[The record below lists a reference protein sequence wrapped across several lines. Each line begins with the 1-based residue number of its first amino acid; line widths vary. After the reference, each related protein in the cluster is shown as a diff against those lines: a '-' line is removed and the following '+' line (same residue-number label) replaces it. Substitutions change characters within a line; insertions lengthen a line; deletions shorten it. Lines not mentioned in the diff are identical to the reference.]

1 MSTNNNAS
9 LRSRALGLLARREHS
24 RVELQ
29 RKLCPHTQDA
39 QELIDL
45 LDDFTRRGWLSDARF
60 AEALVHDK
68 QAKFGTSRLAYEL
81 RERGVEESIIRDQL
95 AELKDT
101 ELERA
106 RQVWQS
112 KFGVFP
118 EDAKARAKQSRIKRE
133 ALKKETDTASKDR
146 LTKLEKELA
155 NLKRFARCILLEI
168 FDGYDDWDYIKIQ
181 DIAIGLGLAIKTK
194 YDPAVHGRSDYYETG
209 DDWYVLAPFL
219 EPEE

>member
-1 MSTNNNAS
+1 MNTSES

-24 RVELQ
+24 RAELQ
-29 RKLCPHTQDA
+29 RKLAPHTEDP

-95 AELKDT
+95 IELKDT

-118 EDAKARAKQSRIKRE
+118 EDAKARAKQMRFLQSRGF
-133 ALKKETDTASKDR
+133 S
-146 LTKLEKELA
+146 
-155 NLKRFARCILLEI
+155 
-168 FDGYDDWDYIKIQ
+168 FDVIGKIMRGN
-181 DIAIGLGLAIKTK
+181 A
-194 YDPAVHGRSDYYETG
+194 
-209 DDWYVLAPFL
+209 
-219 EPEE
+219 

>member
-1 MSTNNNAS
+1 MNASES

-24 RVELQ
+24 RAELQ
-29 RKLCPHTQDA
+29 RKLSLHTEDA

-81 RERGVEESIIRDQL
+81 RQRGVEESVIRDQL
-95 AELKDT
+95 AELKDS

-112 KFGVFP
+112 KFGVLP
-118 EDAKARAKQSRIKRE
+118 EDAKARAKQMRFLQSRGFSFEVIGKVMRG
-133 ALKKETDTASKDR
+133 TS
-146 LTKLEKELA
+146 
-155 NLKRFARCILLEI
+155 
-168 FDGYDDWDYIKIQ
+168 
-181 DIAIGLGLAIKTK
+181 DI
-194 YDPAVHGRSDYYETG
+194 
-209 DDWYVLAPFL
+209 
-219 EPEE
+219 

>member
-1 MSTNNNAS
+1 MSTNNNES

-81 RERGVEESIIRDQL
+81 RERGVEDSVIREQMVT
-95 AELKDT
+95 LKDS
-101 ELERA
+101 ELDRA

-112 KFGVFP
+112 KFGVLP
-118 EDAKARAKQSRIKRE
+118 EDAKARAKQMRFLQSRGFSFE
-133 ALKKETDTASKDR
+133 V
-146 LTKLEKELA
+146 
-155 NLKRFARCILLEI
+155 
-168 FDGYDDWDYIKIQ
+168 
-181 DIAIGLGLAIKTK
+181 IGKVMRGN
-194 YDPAVHGRSDYYETG
+194 
-209 DDWYVLAPFL
+209 
-219 EPEE
+219 

>member
-29 RKLCPHTQDA
+29 RKLSPHTEDA

-81 RERGVEESIIRDQL
+81 RQRGVEESVIRDQL
-95 AELKDT
+95 AELKDS

-112 KFGVFP
+112 KFGVLP
-118 EDAKARAKQSRIKRE
+118 EDAKARAKQMRFLQSRGFSFEVI
-133 ALKKETDTASKDR
+133 
-146 LTKLEKELA
+146 
-155 NLKRFARCILLEI
+155 
-168 FDGYDDWDYIKIQ
+168 GKIMR
-181 DIAIGLGLAIKTK
+181 GN
-194 YDPAVHGRSDYYETG
+194 
-209 DDWYVLAPFL
+209 
-219 EPEE
+219 

>member
-1 MSTNNNAS
+1 MNTTES

-24 RVELQ
+24 RAELQ
-29 RKLCPHTQDA
+29 RKLAPHTEDP

-45 LDDFTRRGWLSDARF
+45 LDDLTRRGWLSDARF

-81 RERGVEESIIRDQL
+81 RERGVQESVIRDQL

-112 KFGVFP
+112 KFGALP
-118 EDAKARAKQSRIKRE
+118 EDAKARAKQMRFLQSRGFSFDVIGK
-133 ALKKETDTASKDR
+133 
-146 LTKLEKELA
+146 
-155 NLKRFARCILLEI
+155 ILR
-168 FDGYDDWDYIKIQ
+168 GN
-181 DIAIGLGLAIKTK
+181 
-194 YDPAVHGRSDYYETG
+194 S
-209 DDWYVLAPFL
+209 
-219 EPEE
+219 

>member
-1 MSTNNNAS
+1 MNASES

-24 RVELQ
+24 RTELQ
-29 RKLCPHTQDA
+29 RKLSPHTEDA

-81 RERGVEESIIRDQL
+81 RQRGVEESVIRDQL
-95 AELKDT
+95 AELKDS

-112 KFGVFP
+112 KFGVLS
-118 EDAKARAKQSRIKRE
+118 EDTKARAKQMRFLQSRGF
-133 ALKKETDTASKDR
+133 S
-146 LTKLEKELA
+146 
-155 NLKRFARCILLEI
+155 
-168 FDGYDDWDYIKIQ
+168 FDVIGKIMR
-181 DIAIGLGLAIKTK
+181 GG
-194 YDPAVHGRSDYYETG
+194 
-209 DDWYVLAPFL
+209 
-219 EPEE
+219 

>member
-1 MSTNNNAS
+1 MNTSES

-29 RKLCPHTQDA
+29 RKLSPHTEDA

-81 RERGVEESIIRDQL
+81 RQRGVEESVIRGQL
-95 AELKDT
+95 AELKDS

-112 KFGVFP
+112 KFGVLP
-118 EDAKARAKQSRIKRE
+118 EDAKARAKQMRFLQSRGFSFE
-133 ALKKETDTASKDR
+133 V
-146 LTKLEKELA
+146 
-155 NLKRFARCILLEI
+155 
-168 FDGYDDWDYIKIQ
+168 
-181 DIAIGLGLAIKTK
+181 IGKVMRGT
-194 YDPAVHGRSDYYETG
+194 SD
-209 DDWYVLAPFL
+209 V
-219 EPEE
+219 

>member
-1 MSTNNNAS
+1 MNTSES

-24 RVELQ
+24 RAEMQ
-29 RKLCPHTQDA
+29 RKLAPHTEDP

-95 AELKDT
+95 IELKDT

-118 EDAKARAKQSRIKRE
+118 EDAKARAKQMRFLQSRGF
-133 ALKKETDTASKDR
+133 S
-146 LTKLEKELA
+146 
-155 NLKRFARCILLEI
+155 
-168 FDGYDDWDYIKIQ
+168 FDVIGKIMRGN
-181 DIAIGLGLAIKTK
+181 A
-194 YDPAVHGRSDYYETG
+194 
-209 DDWYVLAPFL
+209 
-219 EPEE
+219 

>member
-1 MSTNNNAS
+1 MNTSES

-24 RVELQ
+24 RTELQ
-29 RKLCPHTQDA
+29 RKLSPHTEDA

-81 RERGVEESIIRDQL
+81 RQRGVEESVIRDQL
-95 AELKDT
+95 AELKDS

-112 KFGVFP
+112 KFGVLP
-118 EDAKARAKQSRIKRE
+118 EDAKARAKQMRFLQSRGFSFE
-133 ALKKETDTASKDR
+133 V
-146 LTKLEKELA
+146 
-155 NLKRFARCILLEI
+155 
-168 FDGYDDWDYIKIQ
+168 
-181 DIAIGLGLAIKTK
+181 IGKVMRGN
-194 YDPAVHGRSDYYETG
+194 
-209 DDWYVLAPFL
+209 FM
-219 EPEE
+219 